1 MIRYHTIPSTPKL
14 RAAMQAGILDAMTGP
29 YQGNVLPPCVW
40 AADNGKFTKDG
51 PRKNWLGVRKWYE
64 WLEGQV
70 ARYGA
75 DTCRFAVAPD
85 VPLDAEATLRE
96 SAPWL
101 AKIREL
107 GIPAAFA
114 AQNGCDLNRLPWD
127 DLDVLFL
134 AGGPE
139 RSGDPRSE
147 WKLGPVAR
155 RLAQQAR
162 DLGKSVHMARVNSR
176 RRMRIAET
184 YGCQS
189 ADGTFLAWAPDINL
203 ERITRVWLADMDQRP
218 ALTSLLTEDWPTTNH
233 RTPCTNGTM
242 A

>member
-29 YQGNVLPPCVW
+29 YQGNTLPPCTW

-51 PRKNWLGVRKWYE
+51 PRRNWLGVRKWYE

-75 DTCRFAVAPD
+75 DICRFAVAPD
-85 VPLDAEATLRE
+85 MPLDAEATLRE
-96 SAPWL
+96 STPWL
-101 AKIREL
+101 SKIREL

-114 AQNGCDLNRLPWD
+114 AQNGCDRHGLPWD

-139 RSGDPRSE
+139 RPDDPRSE
-147 WKLGPVAR
+147 WKLSPVAH

-184 YGCQS
+184 YGCRS
-189 ADGTFLAWAPDINL
+189 ADGTFPAWAPDTNL
-203 ERITRVWLADMDQRP
+203 ERITHVWLADMHQRP
-218 ALTSLLTEDWPTTNH
+218 ALTSLLNED
-233 RTPCTNGTM
+233 
-242 A
+242 